1 MPMAPRAGN
10 TPTRTTTTTTT
21 LTPSMLM
28 LHHQCTTNAN
38 ALTQNVRVRY
48 NAKQIYTKAGEILCI
63 MNPYTLC
70 RDKNGV
76 GIYDEMY
83 MKKYR
88 NRPSESALAR
98 MSAQRRADARLPPH
112 VFETADVVYT
122 RLFKDME
129 CQSVII
135 SGESGAGKTET
146 TKQIMQYVANISSL
160 SRNGGKRSS
169 MDDLAGARRRSIG
182 RRGSLGGPDNKFQA
196 AAGDKALIEQ
206 QLLQSN
212 PILESFGNSKTLRN
226 NNSSRFGKYLR
237 IFFSP
242 TDQTKI
248 IGGSIDHFLLEK
260 SRVCSQLPGERS
272 YHFFYQL
279 CAASA
284 NAGSFAGLTTTLR
297 ECQVE
302 AGAGSFKFLS
312 KSGSHEI
319 CDAYMGGSSS
329 NDLADFSAV
338 YEAMRTCGFPEGV
351 VCDILRSAA
360 ATMHLG
366 NVEFASVEDSNSAS
380 GQVVSGITPNAQKS
394 FSAACKLLGIPEK
407 GLMDAVSTKE
417 TTAAGQTTVT
427 RLGPKAAKDSCQ
439 SLALELYSRTF
450 AVLVKEINAGIKRTC
465 VEKLG
470 VNSNFDKDPASMFI
484 GILDI
489 FGFEVFDQDN
499 GFEQLLINYANERLH
514 NLFIKHVFKLEEEK
528 YRREHIDFSKIQFED
543 NKIVID
549 LINKKPLGLFHQISD
564 ACMFNKMSDDRLL
577 LAMFQKLKRTSDRN
591 GKPTPASRFRN
602 PGFKYRNKFVVVHS
616 ANEVVYTVDGF
627 IEKNKDLLQPTIERL
642 LQNESKNAL
651 VNAVFQPKS
660 PGKGGAG
667 KQSGR
672 KRSTLTGANVM
683 LSLRFD
689 ENISRLVQTI
699 EVTALSFVR
708 CIKSNECKKPFFFNT
723 DKVYNQLQY
732 LGVLDSI
739 RIRHDGF
746 SYQKPYQEFFEYY
759 VIVVPAGGGDP
770 DLKLV
775 QPPGADYR
783 ALSLKLF
790 NVLWTWG
797 GGTLFPAE
805 RRDELVQ
812 FGDTKL
818 FMRKQL
824 SQSLEALR
832 EVKLR
837 AMDEATVR
845 IQAIFR
851 MYRARRIIRS
861 FYSGWLR
868 LQSAWRAIRY
878 RRIWLQRRGAVM
890 TIQNAGRAYLSRRT
904 FTKKIKAIQ
913 TIQAFVRSCAAK
925 LKWTRLRR
933 GLRTLHSLSRGYI
946 VRQHVLRMLMAI
958 RTLQNF
964 VRAFLRRNKEYWG
977 KVRAALLFQAVWRGF
992 KTRVEREDIVD
1003 YLALR
1008 RQERQFDQGVRVIQA

>member
-1 MPMAPRAGN
+1 
-10 TPTRTTTTTTT
+10 
-21 LTPSMLM
+21 
-28 LHHQCTTNAN
+28 
-38 ALTQNVRVRY
+38 
-48 NAKQIYTKAGEILCI
+48 

-70 RDKNGV
+70 RDQNGV
-76 GIYDEMY
+76 GIYDELY
-83 MKKYR
+83 MRKYR
-88 NRPSESALAR
+88 NRPTEAQLAR
-98 MSAQRRADARLPPH
+98 MSAHRREEARLPPH
-112 VFETADVVYT
+112 VFETADTVYT
-122 RLFKDME
+122 RLFRDME

-146 TKQIMQYVANISSL
+146 TKQIMQYVANISTL
-160 SRNGGKRSS
+160 SAKGKKNNSS
-169 MDDLAGARRRSIG
+169 NELALARRRSIG

-196 AAGDKALIEQ
+196 GEKALIEQ

-237 IFFSP
+237 IYFSR
-242 TDQTKI
+242 TNKSKI
-248 IGGSIDHFLLEK
+248 IAGSMDHFLLEK

-279 CAASA
+279 CQAASHA
-284 NAGSFAGLTTTLR
+284 KSFAGLTDVLK
-297 ECQVE
+297 ECSVSS
-302 AGAGSFKFLS
+302 GAESFVFLS
-312 KSGSHEI
+312 KSGSHDI
-319 CDAYMGGSSS
+319 RDAYMGGTSS
-329 NDLADFSAV
+329 NDLADFATV
-338 YEAMRTCGFPEGV
+338 HKAMQTCGFPEKV
-351 VCDILRSAA
+351 MHDILRSTA
-360 ATMHLG
+360 ATLHLG

-380 GQVVSGITPNAQKS
+380 GYIVSGVTPGKAQKS
-394 FSAACKLLGIPEK
+394 FTAACKLLGILEED
-407 GLMDAVSTKE
+407 LITAVSTKE

-427 RLGPKAAKDSCQ
+427 RLGPKAAIDSCQ
-439 SLALELYSRTF
+439 ALALELYNRTF
-450 AVLVKEINAGIKRTC
+450 AMLVQEINSGIKRTC

-470 VNSNFDKDPASMFI
+470 VDPNFDRDPTSMFI

-489 FGFEVFDQDN
+489 FGFEVFDHNN

-528 YRREHIDFSKIQFED
+528 YRKEHIDFSKIQFED
-543 NKIVID
+543 NKIVIN
-549 LINKKPLGLFHQISD
+549 LINKKPLGIFHQISD

-577 LAMFQKLKRTSDRN
+577 QGMAQKLKRKTDRS
-591 GKPTPASRFRN
+591 GEPTPASRFKN
-602 PGFKYRNKFVVVHS
+602 PGAKYHNKFVIVHS
-616 ANEVVYTVDGF
+616 ANEVMYSVDGF
-627 IEKNKDLLQPTIERL
+627 IEKNKDLLQPTIEKL
-642 LQNESKNAL
+642 LQGKSNNEL
-651 VNAVFQPKS
+651 VRRAFQPKEATR
-660 PGKGGAG
+660 GGA
-667 KQSGR
+667 KKKASN

-689 ENISRLVQTI
+689 ENISRLIQTI
-699 EVTALSFVR
+699 EVTALKFVR
-708 CIKSNECKKPFFFNT
+708 CVKSNECKKPFFFNT
-723 DKVYNQLQY
+723 EKVYNQLQY

-746 SYQKPYQEFFEYY
+746 SYQKSYQEFFEYY
-759 VIVVPAGGGDP
+759 VIVVPSGGGDT
-770 DLKLV
+770 DLRLV
-775 QPPGADYR
+775 QPPGADYK

-797 GGTLFPAE
+797 GQTLFPE
-805 RRDELVQ
+805 ESRDELVQ

-837 AMDEATVR
+837 AMDDATVR
-845 IQAIFR
+845 IQAAFR
-851 MYRARRIIRS
+851 MFRARRFIRS
-861 FYSGWLR
+861 FYAGWLR
-868 LQSAWRAIRY
+868 LQSAWRAIRF
-878 RRIWLQRRGAVM
+878 RRMWLQRRES
-890 TIQNAGRAYLSRRT
+890 TIMIQKASRAYLSRLTLMKTRRA
-904 FTKKIKAIQ
+904 IK
-913 TIQAFVRSCAAK
+913 TIQAFARKCAARI
-925 LKWTRLRR
+925 KWTRLRR

-964 VRAFLRRNKEYWG
+964 VRAFLKRNKQYWG

-1008 RQERQFDQGVRVIQA
+1008 RQDRIFARGVCVIQA